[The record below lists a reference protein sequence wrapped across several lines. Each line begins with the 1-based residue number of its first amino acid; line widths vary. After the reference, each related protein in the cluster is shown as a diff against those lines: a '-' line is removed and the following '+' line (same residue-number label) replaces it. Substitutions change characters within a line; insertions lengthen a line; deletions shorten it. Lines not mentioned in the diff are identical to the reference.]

1 MERLE
6 SVYNFSRLKQARLMA
21 GLTKKNL
28 AEELGLHP
36 ATIRRIER
44 GESQAPPTI
53 KLVSE
58 FLKVDMKDLV
68 NASKIRGFCY

>member
-36 ATIRRIER
+36 ASITRIER

-68 NASKIRGFCY
+68 NA

>member
-1 MERLE
+1 
-6 SVYNFSRLKQARLMA
+6 MA

-36 ATIRRIER
+36 ATITRIAR

-68 NASKIRGFCY
+68 NA